1 MENPKGGDLVF
12 RRFLELTA
20 VWSAAMFVVCGE
32 ALMDV
37 FALDETASGVLLDA
51 RVGGSPF
58 NVTVGLARLKQPV
71 AFLST
76 LSRGFLGERLLR
88 ALRDEGVDL
97 SCTPRSDA
105 HTTLGLVGIDARGV
119 PSY

>member
-1 MENPKGGDLVF
+1 
-12 RRFLELTA
+12 
-20 VWSAAMFVVCGE
+20 MFVVCGE

-37 FALDETASGVLLDA
+37 FALEETATGVLLDA

-58 NVTVGLARLKQPV
+58 NVAVGLARLKQPV

-76 LSRGFLGERLLR
+76 VSRGFLGARLVR
-88 ALRDEGVDL
+88 ALREEGVDL

-105 HTTLGLVGIDARGV
+105 PTTLGLVVTDAQGRILQ
-119 PSY
+119 